1 MRQLH
6 KECHFSLLKE
16 ENFEHPCKDQEN
28 GFPGERVLYYL
39 LFFSFLCIFSLLL
52 CKRCLSI
59 HHFDVHRCPAGPA
72 TSKES
77 HMYDQ
82 SFLCIWRSGEAHE

>member
-28 GFPGERVLYYL
+28 GFPGESVLYYL
-39 LFFSFLCIFSLLL
+39 LFFSFLCIF
-52 CKRCLSI
+52 
-59 HHFDVHRCPAGPA
+59 F
-72 TSKES
+72 
-77 HMYDQ
+77 
-82 SFLCIWRSGEAHE
+82 SFIV